1 MGMGTPNYVLPGTV
15 GPLEQ
20 QRQQEYMNQF
30 NNSATAP
37 IPGYTGPANQNQG
50 LLGAPQQTTAD
61 SMQSQWNSLNGRL
74 LGDTYLPPD
83 VSTVDVGKGWYEVNH
98 GGQRVGTLRPG
109 GPNGRFLNDTNWQMP
124 QPGLV
129 GGPPVAPPG
138 SQPGGSPAPLSPPFS
153 ASGRYGA
160 QAMQMAGL
168 LGQQTPAGQ
177 PQPGDGLL
185 GGPKRGFRIPGGK

>member
-1 MGMGTPNYVLPGTV
+1 MGMGTPGYVLPGQV
-15 GPLEQ
+15 GQLEQ

-30 NNSATAP
+30 NNAATAP
-37 IPGYTGPANQNQG
+37 IPGYTGQNQG
-50 LLGAPQQTTAD
+50 LLGAPAPQQPTPN

-83 VSTVDVGKGWYEVNH
+83 VSTVDVGKGWYEVHH
-98 GGQRVGTLRPG
+98 GDQRVGTLRPG

-129 GGPPVAPPG
+129 GGPPPPG

-160 QAMQMAGL
+160 QAMQMAGFL
-168 LGQQTPAGQ
+168 SRPTVPVVDQSP
-177 PQPGDGLL
+177 PPGGLL

>member
-1 MGMGTPNYVLPGTV
+1 MGMGPIYTQLTHPA
-15 GPLEQ
+15 Q
-20 QRQQEYMNQF
+20 QQQQQQQQEYMNQF
-30 NNSATAP
+30 NNAATAP
-37 IPGYTGPANQNQG
+37 IPGYTGQNQG
-50 LLGAPQQTTAD
+50 LLGAPAPQQPTAN

-83 VSTVDVGKGWYEVNH
+83 VSTVDVGKGWYEVHH
-98 GGQRVGTLRPG
+98 GDQRVGTLRPG

-129 GGPPVAPPG
+129 GGPPPG

-168 LGQQTPAGQ
+168 LSQ
-177 PQPGDGLL
+177 PTSPGLNQPPPPEGIL

>member
-1 MGMGTPNYVLPGTV
+1 MGYIPRPATRD
-15 GPLEQ
+15 EQ
-20 QRQQEYMNQF
+20 AAAQQQQQYMDQF

-37 IPGYTGPANQNQG
+37 IPGYAGQNQG
-50 LLGAPQQTTAD
+50 LLGAPAPQQPTAN

-83 VSTVDVGKGWYEVNH
+83 VSTVDVGKGWYEVHH
-98 GGQRVGTLRPG
+98 GDQRVGTLRPG

-138 SQPGGSPAPLSPPFS
+138 SQPRGSPAQLSPPFS

-168 LGQQTPAGQ
+168 LNQPTPPGSNQ
-177 PQPGDGLL
+177 PPPSEGLL
-185 GGPKRGFRIPGGK
+185 GGPKRGFRVPGGK

>member
-1 MGMGTPNYVLPGTV
+1 MGMGPIYRGREHPAVTARNQ
-15 GPLEQ
+15 EQ
-20 QRQQEYMNQF
+20 ATNQQLFDQSAYM
-30 NNSATAP
+30 P
-37 IPGYTGPANQNQG
+37 IPGYRGSQNPQGP
-50 LLGAPQQTTAD
+50 LGAPTSQQPDA
-61 SMQSQWNSLNGRL
+61 MQSQWNSLNGRL

-83 VSTVDVGKGWYEVNH
+83 VNTTDIGKGWYEVNH

-129 GGPPVAPPG
+129 GATPGAPVGPPAG
-138 SQPGGSPAPLSPPFS
+138 QPAGPMPQPFS
-153 ASGRYGA
+153 ASGPYGA

-168 LGQQTPAGQ
+168 LSQPPPA
-177 PQPGDGLL
+177 DAGLL